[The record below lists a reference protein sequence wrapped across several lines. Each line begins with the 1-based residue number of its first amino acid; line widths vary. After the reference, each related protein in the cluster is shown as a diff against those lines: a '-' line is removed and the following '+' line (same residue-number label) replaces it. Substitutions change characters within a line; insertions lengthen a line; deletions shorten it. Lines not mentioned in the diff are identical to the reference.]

1 MAATRSGRTQDARY
15 DPGTFAEKGWRKSNR
30 ALRMQLFAHG
40 KAMTHITARM
50 RRIRYAVL
58 VRGHAAQS
66 FTIESR
72 ADFGQHGKGGPMF
85 NSLQEQIRSTEME
98 QRTVSEQVLR
108 IAGVVAISVV
118 IFGAVYLAIML
129 LEY

>member
-1 MAATRSGRTQDARY
+1 ML
-15 DPGTFAEKGWRKSNR
+15 PTFACFDRRTAPGQHEKG
-30 ALRMQLFAHG
+30 
-40 KAMTHITARM
+40 
-50 RRIRYAVL
+50 
-58 VRGHAAQS
+58 
-66 FTIESR
+66 
-72 ADFGQHGKGGPMF
+72 DPMF

-108 IAGVVAISVV
+108 VAGVLAISVV